1 MTTLATYAPTD
12 PRMASFDTRQQLG
25 QTELL
30 AVGVK
35 RVAMDQLE
43 LGASGFFDGEDEFS
57 GAVHQSRKAIKR
69 VRSLLRLVRGE
80 LNQKAYRYEDRSLR
94 DAGRMLSEV
103 RSSEAIVGAAIL
115 VQDLYGDMLAEGMF
129 DELLDR
135 LTQRRDVIELR
146 VLEDPNLV
154 GNVVRNMERAYHR
167 YASWPTDP
175 DARKVYG
182 IGIRDS
188 FNSVKPGL
196 ERTYGRGRMEMV
208 AAYRRPTIDNF
219 HLWRKRAKYLRYQLE
234 FLTPLWPEMI
244 VGMAMTLDQLGRLL
258 GEDHDLAEL
267 VTLIHE
273 RPDICPSPRERSL
286 FSALVTQRRAELQL
300 AAEILGRRVYAEPAD
315 SLRFRFGEY
324 WDARQMALGLSLD
337 TVVIY

>member
-1 MTTLATYAPTD
+1 MTTLATYSSTD
-12 PRMASFDTRQQLG
+12 LRMASFDTRLQLG
-25 QTELL
+25 QTERL

-35 RVAMDQLE
+35 RVAMEQLE
-43 LGASGFFDGEDEFS
+43 LGASGFFDGEDQF
-57 GAVHQSRKAIKR
+57 GDAVHESRKAIKR

-80 LNQKAYRYEDRSLR
+80 LTQKAYGYEDRSLR

-103 RSSEAIVGAAIL
+103 RSSAAIVGAATL
-115 VQDLYGDMLAEGMF
+115 VQDLYGGMLAEGMF
-129 DELLDR
+129 DEWVNR
-135 LTQRRDVIELR
+135 LTRRREVIELR

-154 GNVVRNMERAYHR
+154 GDVVRKMERAYHR

-175 DARKVYG
+175 DAQKVYG

-188 FNSVKPGL
+188 FNSVQSGL
-196 ERTYGRGRMEMV
+196 QRTYGRGRSEMV

-219 HLWRKRAKYLRYQLE
+219 HLWRKRAKYLRYQME
-234 FLTPLWPEMI
+234 FLTPLWPEVI
-244 VGMAMTLDQLGRLL
+244 VGMAMTLDQLGLLL

-300 AAEILGRRVYAEPAD
+300 AAEILGRRIYAEPPD
-315 SLRFRFGEY
+315 SLQSRFGEY
-324 WDARQMALGLSLD
+324 WGARQMALGLSLD
-337 TVVIY
+337 TVVVY